1 MERCKDS
8 ATGLTAGPNQSAV
21 CQCLELVR
29 RHGLCPCVRFRGR
42 VRLQWDALRLGAAID
57 CFPCLRVSSTY
68 LREPFTHAGL
78 SLACTCIAHAA
89 WAYRRRRNA
98 CVARRELFSLALDL
112 DFVLARSLSFSLAR
126 SLSFSLARSLLLS
139 LSLSHTHTNL
149 LGAIILILMS
159 SDSD

>member
-1 MERCKDS
+1 MFEFQKNLGTEIIIKAPTMERCMDS

-89 WAYRRRRNA
+89 
-98 CVARRELFSLALDL
+98 CVLFARVCQAITPG
-112 DFVLARSLSFSLAR
+112 VP
-126 SLSFSLARSLLLS
+126 
-139 LSLSHTHTNL
+139 HTNPSRVPVGPPLPAL
-149 LGAIILILMS
+149 LCPVCMGVYHLIA
-159 SDSD
+159 

>member
-57 CFPCLRVSSTY
+57 CFSCLRVCPAPTCASPSHTQGCH
-68 LREPFTHAGL
+68 LPARALPMPPGLTDGGVTHALPDVNSSL
-78 SLACTCIAHAA
+78 SHSI
-89 WAYRRRRNA
+89 
-98 CVARRELFSLALDL
+98 SI
-112 DFVLARSLSFSLAR
+112 SFSLAR
-126 SLSFSLARSLLLS
+126 FLS
-139 LSLSHTHTNL
+139 LSLARFLSLSLARFSLSLSLIHTQTCWVR
-149 LGAIILILMS
+149 S
-159 SDSD
+159 Y

>member
-1 MERCKDS
+1 MNFKKTWGPRSSSKAPTMERCKDR

-89 WAYRRRRNA
+89 
-98 CVARRELFSLALDL
+98 CVLFARVCQAITPG
-112 DFVLARSLSFSLAR
+112 VP
-126 SLSFSLARSLLLS
+126 
-139 LSLSHTHTNL
+139 HTNPPLVPVGPPLPAL
-149 LGAIILILMS
+149 LCPVCMGVYHLIA
-159 SDSD
+159 